1 MNYFNGECKQAR
13 EAWEKAT
20 ANPSEPVVEDEL
32 YYESSLGFIAPD
44 EDCA

>member
-1 MNYFNGECKQAR
+1 MNYFAGECKQAR

-20 ANPSEPVVEDEL
+20 ANPQDEDEL
-32 YYESSLGFIAPD
+32 YYESSLGFVAPE